1 VDNKDRRYVV
11 RLKAG
16 ASFHTHHG
24 FVDHDALLGQPRG
37 LPVHAGRGED
47 LCVRPTLADVVLKM
61 PAALR

>member
-1 VDNKDRRYVV
+1 VGNKDRGYVV

-16 ASFHTHHG
+16 ALFHTHHG
-24 FVDHDALLGQPRG
+24 FVDHDACSVRPMG

-47 LCVRPTLADVVLKM
+47 LCVRPTVADVVLKM